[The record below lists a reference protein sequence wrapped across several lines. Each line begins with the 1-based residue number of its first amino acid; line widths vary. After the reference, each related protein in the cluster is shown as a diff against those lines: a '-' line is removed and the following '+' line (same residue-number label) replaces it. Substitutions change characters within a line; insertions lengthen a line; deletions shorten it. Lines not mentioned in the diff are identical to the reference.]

1 MKKFLLFFPFILS
14 AYYYPL
20 NYQFV
25 FMRNCMQNSS
35 LPNKYEYCR
44 CVFNKIKK
52 TYPYDYFE
60 FHSSNPNVLS
70 KIAIF
75 SKECLNK

>member
-1 MKKFLLFFPFILS
+1 MKKLLFFFPFILS

-35 LPNKYEYCR
+35 LTNKYEYCK
-44 CVFNKIKK
+44 CVFEKIKE
-52 TYPYDYFE
+52 TYPYDYFA
-60 FHSSNPNVLS
+60 FHSSDTDVLS